1 MLSKFKMEILDSY
14 LLPIP
19 QSKRVFFIKPKLYI
33 FLIGFITAFNLLL
46 GYLITFN
53 SDASIQKIVALL
65 SSFVIVYVF
74 APFASVIL
82 AVVFA
87 MLPYKGQLYSQ
98 KYLPVASLIYLI
110 LNIALL
116 MLYLVAFYGINEP
129 LRY

>member
-1 MLSKFKMEILDSY
+1 MEILDSY
-14 LLPIP
+14 LLPTP
-19 QSKRVFFIKPKLYI
+19 QSKSVLFIKPKLYI
-33 FLIGFITAFNLLL
+33 FLIVFITAFHLLL

-53 SDASIQKIVALL
+53 SDASTQKIVALFA
-65 SSFVIVYVF
+65 SFVIAYVF
-74 APFASVIL
+74 APLASVTL

-87 MLPYKGQLYSQ
+87 MSPYKRQRYSQ

-116 MLYLVAFYGINEP
+116 VLYLVAFYGIHET